1 MNDHEK
7 KIVATYEECGSL
19 DKTAKANALSEEQ
32 VAEVLQKAEVYEDRK
47 RRFERY
53 EGNKKVRD
61 IETVTGEEVIHGTE
75 TDHVITEEQ
84 ERQFLE
90 EYINELSPES
100 GHFTGKKKS
109 LSMACS
115 FWIKHGDGLI
125 LDMLRFTNKDAN
137 EISIMTGEPL
147 RKVKRIISKVNFQ
160 RRLKKGTEAY
170 IRDCL

>member
-1 MNDHEK
+1 MVKKIDKRTLDEYRNNTVNLSMARIRLMNDHEK

-100 GHFTGKKKS
+100 GHFTGKK
-109 LSMACS
+109 
-115 FWIKHGDGLI
+115 
-125 LDMLRFTNKDAN
+125 N
-137 EISIMTGEPL
+137 P
-147 RKVKRIISKVNFQ
+147 FQ
-160 RRLKKGTEAY
+160 WHVVFG
-170 IRDCL
+170 

>member
-61 IETVTGEEVIHGTE
+61 IETVTGEEVIHGTA

-100 GHFTGKKKS
+100 GHFTGKKKIPFNG
-109 LSMACS
+109 MQ
-115 FWIKHGDGLI
+115 F
-125 LDMLRFTNKDAN
+125 LDKAWRWVDFGHAAIHQQGNSHSVC
-137 EISIMTGEPL
+137 EIVRSERDPGNPGGTAGEHIAVPD
-147 RKVKRIISKVNFQ
+147 SEG
-160 RRLKKGTEAY
+160 RLK
-170 IRDCL
+170 